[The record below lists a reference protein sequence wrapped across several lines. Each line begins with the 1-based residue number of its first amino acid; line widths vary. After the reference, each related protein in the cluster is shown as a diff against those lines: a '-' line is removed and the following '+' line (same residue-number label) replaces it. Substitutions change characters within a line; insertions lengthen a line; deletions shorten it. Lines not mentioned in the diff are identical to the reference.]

1 MDFKKNARSALE
13 NALISDQR
21 KIILALPSS
30 PLPPPPPRQ
39 KSNGLPLIVY
49 SKNGDQLSPCKPRK
63 K

>member
-1 MDFKKNARSALE
+1 MDLKKNARSALE

-30 PLPPPPPRQ
+30 PLPPPPPS
-39 KSNGLPLIVY
+39 KGLLLIVY